1 MSAGADRNPCPGMN
15 PAALPLSD
23 AIAGLDRLQAAAAEA
38 LFLQVSHS
46 AYWTTRMLAR
56 RPFSNAAALSA
67 AAAESWDG
75 AEESDWLEAFAGH
88 PEIGDVEHLRK
99 RFDARALREQGQVL
113 VADPA
118 TLDALAR
125 LNQDYRARH
134 GFIFIIRAAG
144 LSAEHMLLA
153 LRARIDRSRDTEL
166 AEAARQHASIT
177 WLRLE
182 AALLAAGQDS
192 AEPGAP

>member
-1 MSAGADRNPCPGMN
+1 MSAGAVMK
-15 PAALPLSD
+15 PAGPSSD
-23 AIAGLDRLQAAAAEA
+23 AIARLDRLELAAAEA

-46 AYWTTRMLAR
+46 AYWSTRMLAR
-56 RPFSNAAALSA
+56 RPFNNGAALRA
-67 AAAESWDG
+67 AAADSWVG
-75 AEESDWLEAFAGH
+75 AEESDWLQAFSGH
-88 PEIGDVEHLRK
+88 PEIGDIEHLRK

-125 LNQDYRARH
+125 LNQDYRARN

-144 LSAEHMLLA
+144 LSAEDMLLA

-166 AEAARQHASIT
+166 AEAARQHSSIT
-177 WLRLE
+177 LLRLE
-182 AALLAAGQDS
+182 TALQAPVGDS
-192 AEPGAP
+192 AEPDAP